1 MTESFQTPHR
11 DPVGRALHAV
21 SYGCAIAGSLV
32 MAGLVIM
39 VTASVIG
46 RALFKTPVYGDFE
59 LVSMGTALAVSLF
72 LPYCHL
78 RRGNVI
84 VDLFLANAPPFVRSA
99 CDVFAGLLLSAMT
112 VLLTWRSVLGGL
124 DMGAHHDVT
133 MILGLPVWWVFPPIV
148 LSLGLLALGCLYTAW
163 QDFAGIRR

>member
-1 MTESFQTPHR
+1 MTESIQMPR
-11 DPVGRALHAV
+11 RGALGRMLHGI
-21 SYGCAIAGSLV
+21 SYGGAIAGSVV

-46 RALFKTPVYGDFE
+46 RSLFNAPVYGDFE
-59 LVSMGTALAVSLF
+59 LVSMGTALSVSLF

-84 VDLFLANAPPFVRSA
+84 VDLFLANAPRSVRAA
-99 CDVFAGLLLSAMT
+99 CDIFSGLLLAAIM
-112 VLLTWRSVLGGL
+112 VLLTWRSVLGGM

-133 MILGLPVWWVFPPIV
+133 MILGLPVWVIFPPLV
-148 LSLGLLALGCLYTAW
+148 FSLGLLAICCLYTAW
-163 QDFAGIRR
+163 QDLAELLR